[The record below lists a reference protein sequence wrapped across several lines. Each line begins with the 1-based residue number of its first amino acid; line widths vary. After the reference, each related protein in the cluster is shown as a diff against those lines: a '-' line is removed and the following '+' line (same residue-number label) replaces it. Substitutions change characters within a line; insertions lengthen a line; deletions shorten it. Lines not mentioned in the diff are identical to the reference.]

1 MARRRK
7 NARDVDGILVLNK
20 ALDLSSNH
28 ALQRTR
34 WQFNAAKAGH
44 TGALDPKA
52 TGVLPICF
60 GEATKFSQYL
70 LDADKRYRAVVKLGV
85 RTETQDTEG
94 EVVAEVDASNIKL
107 KQIEAILDQ
116 FRGDIKQVPSMYS
129 AIKHKGQPLY
139 KYARKGIEIEREP
152 RPITIYELEI
162 LDFKPGVHPELT
174 IEVCCSKGTYI
185 RSLADDIGLAL
196 GVGGHLI
203 GLHRIAA
210 GPFHE
215 DDSVSLEDIIAERG
229 EQGPEVLDHWLLPV
243 EDAVDHFEEV
253 MLDQRSGQFIMQ
265 GQPVLEPAA
274 LKVAQAGDLVRL
286 VVEYADYD
294 EFIGLGEILSDGR
307 VAPKR
312 LLSTATK

>member
-20 ALDLSSNH
+20 ELDMSSNQ
-28 ALQRTR
+28 ALQRVR
-34 WQFNAAKAGH
+34 WQYSAAKAGH

-52 TGVLPICF
+52 TGVLPVCF

-70 LDADKRYRAVVKLGV
+70 LDSDKRYRATVKLGV

-94 EVVAEVDASNIKL
+94 EVVSEKSAAHLKL
-107 KQIEAILDQ
+107 KHIEAILDD
-116 FRGDIKQVPSMYS
+116 FRGDIEQVPSMYS
-129 AIKHKGQPLY
+129 AIKHQGQPLY
-139 KYARKGIEIEREP
+139 KYARKGIEIERKP
-152 RPITIYELEI
+152 RPITIYELEVMSFESGEHPI
-162 LDFKPGVHPELT
+162 LV
-174 IEVCCSKGTYI
+174 IEVACSKGTYI

-215 DDSVSLEDIIAERG
+215 DDSVTLTALIDERG
-229 EQGPEVLDHWLLPV
+229 EEGPEKLDHWLLPV
-243 EDAVDHFEEV
+243 EDAVDHLPEV
-253 MLDQRSGQFIMQ
+253 VVDEHSGLFLKQ
-265 GQPVLEPAA
+265 GQPVLEPSA
-274 LKVAQAGDLVRL
+274 LKVADAGELVRL
-286 VVEYADYD
+286 VVEYKEYD

-307 VAPKR
+307 LAPKK
-312 LLSTATK
+312 LLATN